1 MNTIIIVT
9 IFLAVVIGFGLL
21 MKNMRKQGFETQKS
35 PSQPPPPPKTD
46 SPEVEFTKILDA
58 LLKLNLMIRKDR
70 HLSKKMI
77 MGIEEIID
85 DLKSVIPAMMERY
98 QGETLTYELK
108 KIGNTHLYK
117 TVKEFLDL
125 SPESRKN
132 QMQAFETTIQS
143 LHDVCHRSREIVE
156 KNETAEFKTMA
167 HFLSGK
173 FS

>member
-1 MNTIIIVT
+1 MTTIIIVT
-9 IFLAVVIGFGLL
+9 LFLASVIGFGLL
-21 MKNMRKQGFETQKS
+21 MKRMRKQGFKAKTNPVE
-35 PSQPPPPPKTD
+35 PPPPPKEDT
-46 SPEVEFTKILDA
+46 PEVQYTKILDT

-70 HLSKKMI
+70 HFARKMVFRV
-77 MGIEEIID
+77 EEIID

-98 QGETLTYELK
+98 PGETLTYEMK
-108 KIGNTHLYK
+108 KIVNTHLHK

-125 SPESRKN
+125 SPESREN
-132 QMQAFETTIQS
+132 QIQAFETIIQN

-167 HFLSGK
+167 HFLEGK